1 MWGDMTGEAF
11 SLLIDKAYNEIVHY
25 KSNLF
30 GIPRGRAGTLFVQ
43 EITRLLE
50 AYNHATA
57 MECVA
62 MKAIMVLPAL
72 MLQRPYPK
80 AKAKTCSET
89 LGGRLKKWQDGDI
102 DQLLH
107 ECHTIQSRLRSSK
120 NDNQGGGKMAQSF
133 EKLVAVGNIKAALRL
148 ITEHDHGG
156 CLSLDAIQPDGRSVK
171 DHLLDKHPPSK
182 PVDPTAISDMPPAT
196 APHPIVFDQIDG
208 PLIRSTVQQMSGS
221 AGPSGLNAK
230 EWKKLCSS
238 FHRASDD
245 LCQAIA
251 KLTRRLCSTY
261 VDPCGIS
268 PLIACRLIAL
278 DKCPGVRPIGVGETL
293 RRLIGKVVLQIA
305 KEDIV
310 KVVGSRQLCAGQD
323 AACEAGIHAMRGIF
337 EDETTEAVLLVDA
350 SNAFNSLNRQVTL
363 RNVRI
368 LCPILAPILINTYR
382 GEAMLFIGGDHILSR
397 EGTTQGDPLAMIM
410 YAIGTL
416 PMICRMKEDV
426 IQAWYADD
434 ASAGGA
440 LATLRKWWDKLVK
453 IGEQYGYYPN
463 ASKTWLIVKEE
474 HANAAEDHFRHT
486 GIRMSIDGHRH
497 LGAALGSRHFVNDFV
512 RSKMAEWVTEVKN
525 LSDVALT
532 HPQAAYAVFTHGLTS
547 KWTFIMRTVPNIEDE
562 FQPLE
567 DAIRCYFL
575 PALTGR
581 PCFSDTERELLALP
595 ARHRGLG
602 ILNPTK
608 YAKSQFLSSSCVSTP
623 LVSLICQGNSNYSE
637 DIQAQQRQAKAMV
650 RSENRKY
657 AIDEAENVRAKLSGS
672 EQLAMDQASEKGASS
687 WLTTIPMAEYG
698 FSLHKQAFRDAL
710 CVRYGWQPVRLP
722 SHCSCG
728 ESFSVSH
735 ALGCSKGALPSIR
748 HNKIRDLTAKLMT
761 EVCPNVATEPV
772 LQTLNGES
780 FVHRTANTQDDARL
794 DIKAQDFWDHSKRSA
809 FFDVRVF
816 NSHAPSN
823 RKSSTAACYR
833 KHELEKRRAY
843 ERRIIDV
850 EHGTFTPL
858 VMSTSGGWG
867 PSATT
872 AYKRL
877 ASLISTKI
885 SQPYSITMNFI
896 RCKISFSLI
905 DSLIMC
911 LRGARSSFHCPDLNL
926 HDQPLDLIVNEC
938 NVK

>member
-1 MWGDMTGEAF
+1 MFEIYPSVMPICCRCNGSGRCRSCSCARSQGSCIDCLPLRRGHCENAPVPTPDLTDNQTVEENNHPTHDVSITSSVSPVSQDSPAPNDELQSTLHLPDAVSLGDPNFMWGDMTGEAF

-310 KVVGSRQLCAGQD
+310 KVVTCPTSKARRPWHSESNKICQKSISLILPCFYAT
-323 AACEAGIHAMRGIF
+323 GITH
-337 EDETTEAVLLVDA
+337 
-350 SNAFNSLNRQVTL
+350 
-363 RNVRI
+363 
-368 LCPILAPILINTYR
+368 
-382 GEAMLFIGGDHILSR
+382 LSR
-397 EGTTQGDPLAMIM
+397 
-410 YAIGTL
+410 
-416 PMICRMKEDV
+416 K
-426 IQAWYADD
+426 
-434 ASAGGA
+434 
-440 LATLRKWWDKLVK
+440 
-453 IGEQYGYYPN
+453 
-463 ASKTWLIVKEE
+463 
-474 HANAAEDHFRHT
+474 F
-486 GIRMSIDGHRH
+486 
-497 LGAALGSRHFVNDFV
+497 
-512 RSKMAEWVTEVKN
+512 
-525 LSDVALT
+525 
-532 HPQAAYAVFTHGLTS
+532 
-547 KWTFIMRTVPNIEDE
+547 
-562 FQPLE
+562 
-567 DAIRCYFL
+567 
-575 PALTGR
+575 
-581 PCFSDTERELLALP
+581 
-595 ARHRGLG
+595 
-602 ILNPTK
+602 
-608 YAKSQFLSSSCVSTP
+608 
-623 LVSLICQGNSNYSE
+623 
-637 DIQAQQRQAKAMV
+637 
-650 RSENRKY
+650 
-657 AIDEAENVRAKLSGS
+657 
-672 EQLAMDQASEKGASS
+672 
-687 WLTTIPMAEYG
+687 
-698 FSLHKQAFRDAL
+698 
-710 CVRYGWQPVRLP
+710 
-722 SHCSCG
+722 
-728 ESFSVSH
+728 
-735 ALGCSKGALPSIR
+735 
-748 HNKIRDLTAKLMT
+748 
-761 EVCPNVATEPV
+761 
-772 LQTLNGES
+772 
-780 FVHRTANTQDDARL
+780 
-794 DIKAQDFWDHSKRSA
+794 
-809 FFDVRVF
+809 
-816 NSHAPSN
+816 
-823 RKSSTAACYR
+823 
-833 KHELEKRRAY
+833 
-843 ERRIIDV
+843 
-850 EHGTFTPL
+850 
-858 VMSTSGGWG
+858 
-867 PSATT
+867 
-872 AYKRL
+872 
-877 ASLISTKI
+877 
-885 SQPYSITMNFI
+885 
-896 RCKISFSLI
+896 
-905 DSLIMC
+905 
-911 LRGARSSFHCPDLNL
+911 
-926 HDQPLDLIVNEC
+926 
-938 NVK
+938 